1 MKRLLSMI
9 LFDMKFQFR
18 QGFYFA
24 YFIVTVFYA
33 ALLWFLPVAISQ
45 KVLPFVLFTDIS
57 VLGFFFIGGILLL
70 ERGQN
75 SLSALFVTPIKVQ
88 EYLLAKVIS
97 LSILSSIATLAL
109 YITVQGKLSFLP
121 ALLAI
126 VWINMFIYTLLGI
139 ALVSQVKKINDYFIY
154 GVPVGLVLFIPLLSF
169 FDIFE
174 FPLFYLLPT
183 EPTLELLCGSFSIQA
198 LVIMLFWALVAWVVG
213 YKQFVKKVAGRG
225 V

>member
-1 MKRLLSMI
+1 MKRLLSMT
-9 LFDMKFQFR
+9 LFDIKFQFR

-24 YFIVTVFYA
+24 YLIVTVFYA
-33 ALLWFLPVAISQ
+33 AILWFLPVAISQ

-109 YITVQGKLSFLP
+109 YITVRGKLSFLP
-121 ALLAI
+121 ALLSI

-154 GVPVGLVLFIPLLSF
+154 GVPVGLILFIPLLSF
-169 FDIFE
+169 FDVFE
-174 FPLFYLLPT
+174 VPLFYLLPT
-183 EPTLELLCGSFSIQA
+183 EPTLELLCGDFSIWA
-198 LVIMLFWALVAWVVG
+198 LLIMLFWAVVAWFWG
-213 YKQFVKKVAGRG
+213 YYQFVKKIAGRG